1 MKTDI
6 IVDWLWFQWCDMDSL
21 KKDLS
26 NVEMPYLCALN
37 IDKALT
43 KLMDS
48 NREMAQK
55 SIALERA
62 NKFDSEA
69 S

>member
-21 KKDLS
+21 KTDLS
-26 NVEMPYLCALN
+26 NVEMPYLRALN

>member
-1 MKTDI
+1 
-6 IVDWLWFQWCDMDSL
+6 MDSL
-21 KKDLS
+21 KTDLS
-26 NVEMPYLCALN
+26 NVEMPYLRALN